1 MSMVFTTAHD
11 TPLYSGGWT
20 PASSGAYAGTC
31 IFLAILAVI
40 ARLLQAW
47 KQSLEARWHDRA
59 VNRRYVVVAGKDGQN
74 ERYSDEGNAAESKTD
89 EAVLTVRG
97 MDEKVRVVRTTTR
110 SKESVPWRLSVD
122 VPRACIF
129 TLQAGVGYLL

>member
-1 MSMVFTTAHD
+1 MVFTTAHD

-20 PASSGAYAGTC
+20 PTSTGAYAGTC
-31 IFLAILAVI
+31 IFLASLAII

-47 KQSLEARWHDRA
+47 RHALEARWHDKA
-59 VNRRYVVVAGKDGQN
+59 VNRRYVVVAGKEGES
-74 ERYSDEGNAAESKTD
+74 ERYSDEGNAGNKTD

-97 MDEKVRVVRTTTR
+97 MDEKVRVVRTKTR

-122 VPRACIF
+122 LPRACVF
-129 TLQAGVGYLL
+129 TMQAGVGYLL